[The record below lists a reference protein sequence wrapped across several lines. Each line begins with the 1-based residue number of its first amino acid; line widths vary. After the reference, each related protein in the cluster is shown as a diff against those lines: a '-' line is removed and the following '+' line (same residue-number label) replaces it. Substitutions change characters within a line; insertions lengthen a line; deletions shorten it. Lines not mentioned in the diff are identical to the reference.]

1 MKLDVKTL
9 TRGLEFHG
17 EVEGKRQRYFV
28 LSSPRQYFVMSL
40 SRSKRDAGNFNL
52 VGKAAA
58 RRPRRYRARSLA
70 GPRPRERRRLPLP
83 RHTRARRGDPAPP
96 CLRRGEPAL
105 VRPPRRA
112 RWADAARRRLRA
124 RAGLAR
130 GRCARRS

>member
-52 VGKAAA
+52 VGKAAVEK
-58 RRPRRYRARSLA
+58 L
-70 GPRPRERRRLPLP
+70 
-83 RHTRARRGDPAPP
+83 HTRLRGK
-96 CLRRGEPAL
+96 RGL
-105 VRPPRRA
+105 T
-112 RWADAARRRLRA
+112 
-124 RAGLAR
+124 
-130 GRCARRS
+130 ARRSEEHTSELQSLRHLVCRLLLEKKK